1 MASEVPSKFSVYAAL
16 TAKIVRAMSAAK
28 DKWEMPWHTGRVPL
42 SVPVNAITHEP
53 YRGVNILSLWIDAMA
68 NEFQTPYWAGY
79 QQWQSIDAQV
89 RSGERG
95 SMIVF
100 YRKVEPRDNEL
111 ELIDLPRYLARAYWV
126 FNAAQVDGYLPP
138 VPPARQPVEID
149 EELEAFVKATGVRIQ
164 EGVPEA
170 CYRRGL
176 DFIQM
181 PQSVWFIGSKTS
193 TPTQAYYATLLHELT
208 HWTGAPHRLDR
219 EFGKRFGDHAY
230 AFEELVAELGAA
242 FLCSA
247 FRIANAPRPDH
258 ASYLAGWLSVLKDD
272 PRAIFTA
279 SSKAQEAIEYLGSIA
294 TRTLDPLQQ
303 AS

>member
-1 MASEVPSKFSVYAAL
+1 
-16 TAKIVRAMSAAK
+16 
-28 DKWEMPWHTGRVPL
+28 
-42 SVPVNAITHEP
+42 
-53 YRGVNILSLWIDAMA
+53 
-68 NEFQTPYWAGY
+68 
-79 QQWQSIDAQV
+79 
-89 RSGERG
+89 
-95 SMIVF
+95 
-100 YRKVEPRDNEL
+100 
-111 ELIDLPRYLARAYWV
+111 
-126 FNAAQVDGYLPP
+126 
-138 VPPARQPVEID
+138 
-149 EELEAFVKATGVRIQ
+149 LEAFVKATGVRIQ